1 VRRVVANNARS
12 SWRRRRAENKA
23 VARLESDVRVGND
36 LPDDTED
43 FWAAVRSLP
52 TRQSQAIALFYLED
66 LPVSEIAGVI
76 GCAESTARVHLTR
89 GRRNLAKMMDGMA

>member
-1 VRRVVANNARS
+1 M
-12 SWRRRRAENKA
+12 
-23 VARLESDVRVGND
+23 RVGND

-52 TRQSQAIALFYLED
+52 ARQSQAIALFYLED
-66 LPVSEIAGVI
+66 LPVSEIAAVI

-89 GRRNLAKMMDGMA
+89 GRRNLAKMMDGIA